1 MIQQRECSDKGGF
14 ALVVVLGFVLVLTI
28 LVTAILI
35 SSGTYLKISAQQG
48 YLEHALYTAQAGAER
63 AAAYVA
69 NGGTVPISFSGT
81 NGIGTYVVAIIP
93 TADPETCPQTI
104 GGQLSIN
111 PSASA
116 QNEFTLRLPDGTI
129 ITRDTLT
136 QDYAGYTGPAV
147 SIHVKPKGN
156 GNQNTLYVNN
166 ELYDFK
172 NQYTYDILSPVMSVC
187 LYNDNVNPQGKAM
200 GHWIIGVSTTC
211 ASLIVSP

>member
-1 MIQQRECSDKGGF
+1 MKQQLECNDKDGF
-14 ALVVVLGFVLVLTI
+14 ALIVVMGFVLVLTI
-28 LVTAILI
+28 LVTAII
-35 SSGTYLKISAQQG
+35 MSSGTSLRMSAQQA
-48 YLEHALYTAQAGAER
+48 YLEYALYTAQAGAER

-69 NGGTVPISFSGT
+69 NGGAVPVSFSGT
-81 NGIGTYVVAIIP
+81 NGLGTYVVAIIP

-129 ITRDTLT
+129 INRDTLS
-136 QDYAGYTGPAV
+136 QDYGGYTGPAV
-147 SIHVKPKGN
+147 FIHIKPKGN

-166 ELYDFK
+166 APYDFK

-200 GHWIIGVSTTC
+200 GHWMIGISTTC
-211 ASLIVSP
+211 ASLIVSE